1 MRYIA
6 LLLLIVLQL
15 ALGDLLR
22 VFHWAPNLVVV
33 AILLLGASLP
43 PARAALLGFC
53 LGLLTD
59 LLAEDPLGAMSLVGS
74 TLGFLAS
81 LHMNPADKLPLLH
94 QVGRGILLIV
104 PAEVFLANLRFTGMD
119 ATPLSITLTQA
130 APTALYTLLFWIV
143 LFLLPGLRGEG
154 WRE

>member
-43 PARAALLGFC
+43 TGTRRAA
-53 LGLLTD
+53 
-59 LLAEDPLGAMSLVGS
+59 
-74 TLGFLAS
+74 
-81 LHMNPADKLPLLH
+81 
-94 QVGRGILLIV
+94 GIL
-104 PAEVFLANLRFTGMD
+104 PSAC
-119 ATPLSITLTQA
+119 
-130 APTALYTLLFWIV
+130 
-143 LFLLPGLRGEG
+143 
-154 WRE
+154 